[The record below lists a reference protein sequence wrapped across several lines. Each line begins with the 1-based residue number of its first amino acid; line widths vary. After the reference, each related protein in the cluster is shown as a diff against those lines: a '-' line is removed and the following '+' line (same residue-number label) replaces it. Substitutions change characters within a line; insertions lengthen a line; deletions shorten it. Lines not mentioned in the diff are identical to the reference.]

1 MSEIL
6 SIRKR
11 AHEYAQAGDLD
22 NALEEY
28 RKLLKNDDVDPN
40 IYNLMGDIHF
50 KKGDEQSAF
59 RQYEEA
65 VRKYGKE
72 DLYSNAI
79 AVCRK
84 MLRLDPDFIDAFRL
98 LGDLYFEQ
106 GFGGEAVGYVLEY
119 AEKLIDKGDLQRA
132 VDSLKKVIEFAPDK
146 VKVREQLAEVYSHLG
161 LPDEA
166 RSEIIAA
173 EEIYRRTG
181 DADMAARMKE
191 RVEQMGGVVDTVS
204 RDVSVE
210 GEGTDRVEIVH
221 KRIGLAHHVPVKIEE
236 VLRSFREEVTKAL
249 GEEDYQSHY
258 DLGISYLDLGLY
270 DEALTEFGVSRKHP
284 ELALRSIELA
294 GRCFVEKGD
303 VDLAIEELK
312 AGLETQA
319 TQESDCIGLRYILAM
334 AYEKVDQLEE
344 ARQCYEQV
352 CESDPGYRDAT
363 LRLEELSKNQ

>member
-1 MSEIL
+1 MSEVL
-6 SIRKR
+6 RIRKR

-22 NALEEY
+22 NALQEY
-28 RKLLKNDDVDPN
+28 RKLLKEDDVDPN
-40 IYNLMGDIHF
+40 IYNLMGDVHF

-84 MLRLDPDFIDAFRL
+84 MLRLNPDFIDAFRL
-98 LGDLYFEQ
+98 LGDLYFQQ
-106 GFGGEAVGYVLEY
+106 GFGGEAVGYILEY
-119 AEKLIDKGDLQRA
+119 AGKLIDKGDLQRA

-146 VKVREQLAEVYSHLG
+146 VKVREQLAEVYIHIG

-166 RSEIIAA
+166 RSELIAA

-181 DADMAARMKE
+181 DAELASRMKE
-191 RVEQMGGVVDTVS
+191 RVEQMGGVVDTAS
-204 RDVSVE
+204 RDVRVE

-221 KRIGLAHHVPVKIEE
+221 RRIGLAHHVPLKIEE
-236 VLRSFREEVTKAL
+236 VLRSFREEVAKAI

-284 ELALRSIELA
+284 DLALRSIELA

-303 VDLAIEELK
+303 IDLAIEELR
-312 AGLETQA
+312 AGLETEA
-319 TQESDCIGLRYILAM
+319 SSEADCLGLRYILGM
-334 AYEKVDQLEE
+334 AYEKVDQLDE
-344 ARQCYEQV
+344 ARQCYRQV
-352 CESDPGYRDAT
+352 YDNDPDYRDVKV
-363 LRLEELSKNQ
+363 RLEELGKNQ

>member
-1 MSEIL
+1 LSEIL
-6 SIRKR
+6 SIRKL
-11 AHEYAQAGDLD
+11 AHEYSQAGDLD
-22 NALEEY
+22 SALAEY
-28 RKLLKNDDVDPN
+28 RKLVKGDDVDPN

-50 KKGDEQSAF
+50 KKGDRQAAF

-84 MLRLDPDFIDAFRL
+84 MLRLDPDFIDAYRL

-119 AEKLIDKGDLQRA
+119 AGKLIGKGDFTRA

-146 VKVREQLAEVYSHLG
+146 VKVREQLAEVYTHLG
-161 LPDEA
+161 LKDEA
-166 RSEIIAA
+166 RSELIAA

-181 DADMAARMKE
+181 DADMAAQLKG
-191 RVEQMGGVVDTVS
+191 RVEQMGGM
-204 RDVSVE
+204 VE
-210 GEGTDRVEIVH
+210 TPAGEVRVAGEGTDRVEIVH
-221 KRIGLAHHVPVKIEE
+221 SRIGMAHHVPVKIEE
-236 VLRSFREEVTKAL
+236 VLRSFREEVTKAI

-270 DEALTEFGVSRKHP
+270 DEALTEFGVSRRHP
-284 ELALRSIELA
+284 DLALRSIELA

-312 AGLETQA
+312 AGLETA
-319 TQESDCIGLRYILAM
+319 GGSVAECLGLRYNLAM
-334 AYEKVDQLEE
+334 AYEKIGQTDE
-344 ARQCYEQV
+344 ALRCYAQV
-352 CESDPGYRDAT
+352 CDSDPGYRDAK
-363 LRLEELSKNQ
+363 LRLEELSRHQ